1 MGMREWFGWATGRGH
16 ETMQRALS
24 FEDIYGYAYSD
35 SEFAT
40 DGDKALRL
48 IPFYAAVSLIA
59 DQMSMLPTGF
69 VEKRGRSRIP
79 VDGPAWMEDP
89 DPNVS
94 LFDWWHQYFASLLVR
109 GNAIGTV
116 LQSGPKI
123 VGVRW
128 LHPGRVQP
136 LPGHA
141 IPHYLVAGD
150 STPRTLYKHGGD
162 LIHARAFIMPGS
174 TWGLS
179 PVEQFRRQLSMAG
192 KIVEWGEDYYDN
204 GVIPTGIIK
213 NSQATLDGDK
223 TREAKEQ
230 FMASVKHGEPVAFD
244 KNWSWETVQL
254 SAQDAQFL
262 TALKDVAT
270 HLGTILRV
278 DPEDVGGTAG
288 GSLRY
293 STVEGN
299 QRKLNVRTL
308 GPWATRTEQ
317 AFQPLLGN
325 VRMKLN
331 LDALARP
338 NLLELNRSIGEEL
351 RNGTLTNDE
360 ARALRD
366 RPPLTPEQRAQWQ
379 ADYGK
384 RGPSPLDVADL
395 IQPQKEGD

>member
-1 MGMREWFGWATGRGH
+1 
-16 ETMQRALS
+16 
-24 FEDIYGYAYSD
+24 
-35 SEFAT
+35 
-40 DGDKALRL
+40 
-48 IPFYAAVSLIA
+48 
-59 DQMSMLPTGF
+59 
-69 VEKRGRSRIP
+69 
-79 VDGPAWMEDP
+79 
-89 DPNVS
+89 
-94 LFDWWHQYFASLLVR
+94 
-109 GNAIGTV
+109 
-116 LQSGPKI
+116 
-123 VGVRW
+123 
-128 LHPGRVQP
+128 
-136 LPGHA
+136 
-141 IPHYLVAGD
+141 
-150 STPRTLYKHGGD
+150 
-162 LIHARAFIMPGS
+162 MPGS